1 MNVIKDNNSLLIEL
15 GDKFTS
21 SEVMELEEKIG
32 SLDGIEE
39 ITFDLKNLKSISSLG
54 MRFILSCNQAMIIS
68 NGTMNVINA
77 NSSIIDLF
85 EIAGFKEL
93 LNIDYNNKR

>member
-1 MNVIKDNNSLLIEL
+1 MNIVKDNNSLLIEL

-21 SEVMELEEKIG
+21 SEVMELEEKVG
-32 SLDGIEE
+32 SLDCIEE
-39 ITFDLKNLKSISSLG
+39 ITIDLKNLKSISSLG
-54 MRFILSCNQAMIIS
+54 IRFILSCNQAMSMS
-68 NGTMNVINA
+68 NRTMNVINA

-93 LNIDYNNKR
+93 LNLEYNNKR